1 MLLHIKR
8 IGSLPSPFPPRMS
21 THRAACHSPSTG
33 TLSRDL
39 SHLALDM
46 YVTKDEEGQT
56 ILKVDCHSGKKI
68 KLAQIRTACSHIQNM
83 ITGVTLGFKTMMR
96 LVYAHF
102 PININVTKG
111 GECVEIRNF
120 LGEKR
125 VRVVNMLA
133 GCKIERSEAVKD
145 ELIISGNDIELVN
158 RSAAMVH
165 DICTCHCL
173 SLVRLHATSL
183 PLPPSQVSQVTRTSA
198 SSSMASTSAARAP

>member
-1 MLLHIKR
+1 
-8 IGSLPSPFPPRMS
+8 
-21 THRAACHSPSTG
+21 
-33 TLSRDL
+33 
-39 SHLALDM
+39 M
-46 YVTKDEEGQT
+46 YITKNEEDQT

-165 DICTCHCL
+165 DICTFYCPCSDRMPPCHL
-173 SLVRLHATSL
+173 ATLPSL
-183 PLPPSQVSQVTRTSA
+183 PHTTQVSQVTRISA
-198 SSSMASTSAARAP
+198 SSSMASTSAARAPWSQ

>member
-1 MLLHIKR
+1 MRLLAASRTVAIPEGVTVEVKGR
-8 IGSLPSPFPPRMS
+8 KARVVGPR
-21 THRAACHSPSTG
+21 G
-33 TLSRDL
+33 TLTRDL

-46 YVTKDEEGQT
+46 YITKDEDGQS

-68 KLAQIRTACSHIQNM
+68 KLAQIRTACSHVQNM

-145 ELIISGNDIELVN
+145 ELVISGNDIELVN

-165 DICTCHCL
+165 DICLTKNKDL
-173 SLVRLHATSL
+173 RKFLDGIY
-183 PLPPSQVSQVTRTSA
+183 VSGKGTVVTVDA
-198 SSSMASTSAARAP
+198 

>member
-1 MLLHIKR
+1 
-8 IGSLPSPFPPRMS
+8 
-21 THRAACHSPSTG
+21 
-33 TLSRDL
+33 
-39 SHLALDM
+39 M
-46 YVTKDEEGQT
+46 YITKNEEDQT

-165 DICTCHCL
+165 DICTFYCPCSDRMPPCHP
-173 SLVRLHATSL
+173 HALTPPHNAGLTSNKDL
-183 PLPPSQVSQVTRTSA
+183 RKFLDGIYVSGKGTVVTVEA
-198 SSSMASTSAARAP
+198 